1 MKNRAMLGPVTAQPD
16 RPGVGIPGCPP
27 PAPGRV
33 PGPGQEAGSRATAL
47 LAVVASLSGARAAL
61 GAGADMVDL
70 GAAGP
75 DTIRAIQAQ
84 LAGAVVCATG
94 PPADIVRDVAA
105 ARETGAV
112 ALCDGVEA
120 ARGSGLPASQ
130 VLVEV
135 PPWLIAEVSRAGWGA
150 VVDADRG
157 ALLARLQPVPEW
169 PGSEWPGG
177 GDGTDNH
184 DDSAALAIAAVS
196 SWLGATVVR
205 TRHAA
210 AARRALDM
218 TASIRGLRPP
228 ARAVRGLA

>member
-1 MKNRAMLGPVTAQPD
+1 MD
-16 RPGVGIPGCPP
+16 
-27 PAPGRV
+27 
-33 PGPGQEAGSRATAL
+33 
-47 LAVVASLSGARAAL
+47 SLSEAQAAL
-61 GAGADMVDL
+61 VAGADMVDL

-75 DTIRAIQAQ
+75 DTIRAAAAR
-84 LAGAVVCATG
+84 LAGAVVCAAG
-94 PPADIVRDVAA
+94 PPADIVADVAA

-112 ALCDGVEA
+112 ALCQGMDA

-130 VLVEV
+130 ILVAV
-135 PPWLIAEVSRAGWGA
+135 PPWLIAEVSAAGWAA

-157 ALLARLQPVPEW
+157 AILAARQTVYEW
-169 PGSEWPGG
+169 PEGG
-177 GDGTDNH
+177 GLGEDH
-184 DDSAALAIAAVS
+184 DDSGVLAIAAVS